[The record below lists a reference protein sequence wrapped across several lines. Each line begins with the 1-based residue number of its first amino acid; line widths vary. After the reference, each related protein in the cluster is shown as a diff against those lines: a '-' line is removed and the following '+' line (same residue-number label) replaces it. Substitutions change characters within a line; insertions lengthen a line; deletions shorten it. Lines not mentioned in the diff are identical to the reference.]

1 MKNNYLPIILTATA
15 FGLIAGVTGALFAN
29 LYNTGNGGALAFNR
43 ELNLSN
49 YGALASNLVIRDA
62 KKVVVNQD
70 VKTDETIRD
79 LRASLLS
86 VFVKEE
92 GADVYYE
99 LSRPFAQA
107 LAATT
112 DGWIMAA
119 WPQNLSE
126 VEAKKVIS
134 EYVVIDSSRKVY
146 EIDQVLVSP
155 DKVGAFVFL
164 HLKNASSLNVR
175 RLVPDVEIKTG
186 QSLLLATGR
195 DSFLLNALGA
205 KVIGTAIASSDVYPQ
220 ELSLAY
226 AEASAPAF
234 VFNLSGEVIGA
245 FDWQGQWLVAPEL
258 DTYWRSLLKT
268 RSLAWPVFGV
278 NYLNLAAVA
287 GNEKF
292 PEKGALLQNNVELP
306 AVLKNGPADK
316 AGLKA
321 GDIITRLNGVEI
333 NVENDLALL
342 LSSYNPGDSVNVSY
356 SRGGNNLQTEVVLGS
371 DK

>member
-15 FGLIAGVTGALFAN
+15 FGLIAGITGALFAN
-29 LYNTGNGGALAFNR
+29 LYNTSDGSPLAFNR

-79 LRASLLS
+79 LRGSLLS
-86 VFVKEE
+86 VFVKED
-92 GADVYYE
+92 GAGAYYE

-126 VEAKKVIS
+126 AEAKKIIS
-134 EYVVIDSSRKVY
+134 DYVVIDSSRKLY
-146 EIDQVLVSP
+146 EIDQVIISP
-155 DKVGAFVFL
+155 DSVGAFVFL

-195 DSFLLNALGA
+195 DSFLLNALGS
-205 KVIGTAIASSDVYPQ
+205 KVAGAAVISSDAYPQ

-258 DTYWRSLLKT
+258 DAYWRSLLKT
-268 RSLAWPVFGV
+268 RSLAWPVLGV

-287 GNEKF
+287 GNEKL
-292 PEKGALLQNNVELP
+292 PEKGALLQNNNDFSAIV
-306 AVLKNGPADK
+306 KNGPADK

-342 LSSYNPGDSVNVSY
+342 LSSYNPGDSVNVTY
-356 SRGGNNLQTEVVLGS
+356 SRGGNILQTEVVLGS
-371 DK
+371 GK